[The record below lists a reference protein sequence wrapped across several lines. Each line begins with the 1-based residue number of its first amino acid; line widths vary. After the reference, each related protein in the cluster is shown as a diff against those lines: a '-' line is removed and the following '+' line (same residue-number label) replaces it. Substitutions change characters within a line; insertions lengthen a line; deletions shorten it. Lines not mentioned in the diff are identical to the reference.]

1 MAVTTQI
8 FKTPTLEQTV
18 NQFADHMPVGK
29 AWEAKYV
36 DGSNMRGLQFGCARP
51 FNISQSYIE
60 LLSNEFDINKTTLL
74 INEWEE
80 SVGLPDDCLGL
91 SGDIEQRRENVITR
105 LNKAPIV
112 TLQEM
117 QDYVD
122 NIFPSS
128 GIILFTGVEYYSF
141 ELSFEATFIGD
152 LNTKFVIVAEIP
164 QQEPNFE
171 YEFEFEFTGAVDNPE
186 LRCVLEKIIPAN
198 VVLIIEE
205 ADDR

>member
-18 NQFADHMPVGK
+18 NQLAEHMPTGK
-29 AWEAKYV
+29 AWEAKFV
-36 DGSNMRGLQFGCARP
+36 TDSNMRGLVFGAAKP
-51 FNISQSYIE
+51 FNIAQSFIQ
-60 LLSNEFDINKTTLL
+60 LLADEFNINKTTLL
-74 INEWEE
+74 INEWEK
-80 SVGLPDDCLGL
+80 SVGLPDNCLGL
-91 SGDIEQRRENVITR
+91 SSDIVQRRENVITR
-105 LNKAPIV
+105 LNKIPIV

-117 QDYVD
+117 QDYID
-122 NIFPSS
+122 NIFPSA

-164 QQEPNFE
+164 QQDPRFE
-171 YEFEFEFTGAVDNPE
+171 YEFELDFTGAVDNSE

-198 VVLIIEE
+198 VVLIIE
-205 ADDR
+205 